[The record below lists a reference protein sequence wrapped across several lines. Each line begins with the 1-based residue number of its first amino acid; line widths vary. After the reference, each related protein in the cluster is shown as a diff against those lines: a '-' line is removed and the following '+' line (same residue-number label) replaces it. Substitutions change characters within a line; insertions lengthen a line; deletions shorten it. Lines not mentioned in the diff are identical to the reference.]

1 MLRNVFITAVDTVI
15 EQSLAYMNAVPSSI
29 MVALF
34 IMAFEKLSFD
44 SFIHN
49 SHILYYIILITL
61 QPDPYKH
68 PLSDVLKP
76 HIALFHVCNPSH

>member
-1 MLRNVFITAVDTVI
+1 MLRNVFVTAVDTVI
-15 EQSLAYMNAVPSSI
+15 EQSLAYMNAVLSSI
-29 MVALF
+29 IASIF

-68 PLSDVLKP
+68 PLSDVLKL
-76 HIALFHVCNPSH
+76 HIALFQVCNPPH